1 MTNKPLFG
9 RTANVLIGENESEA
23 VLIEDFRF
31 TFSIRKTDS
40 ADPNTCVLNIYN
52 LNVNTRNRLSQLD
65 DFAFLRAGYIQAD
78 NVEII
83 FVGTITDITTLHE
96 PPEIITQV
104 TISDGEKAF
113 NSKKVSVSYNAGVQ
127 VEQVLDDI
135 VKKMELPVKVDVK
148 KLGINKIF
156 NTGFSHTGTVK
167 EAIKKLTEFA
177 ELDWSIQNNE
187 IKFTPVGKTDG
198 SRLVSLTPE
207 TGLIKTP
214 EKQKIKDNRRKSDK
228 ELDGW
233 KVTSL
238 LQPKAEP
245 GGEIALSS
253 SITGDNKVFKI
264 IDVQH
269 DADTYEGNFQTVLSV
284 VEVK

>member
-1 MTNKPLFG
+1 
-9 RTANVLIGENESEA
+9 VLIGENESEA
-23 VLIEDFRF
+23 VLIDGFRM

-40 ADPNTCVLNIYN
+40 ADPNTCILNIYN
-52 LNVNTRNRLSQLD
+52 LNVNTRNKLSQLD
-65 DFAFLRAGYIQAD
+65 DFAFLRAGYTEAD
-78 NVEII
+78 NVEVI
-83 FVGTITDITTLHE
+83 FVGNITDITTLHE
-96 PPEIITQV
+96 SPEIITQI
-104 TISDGEKAF
+104 TISDGEKVL
-113 NSKKVSVSYNAGVQ
+113 NSKKVTISYNAGAQ
-127 VEQVLDDI
+127 VEQVLTDV
-135 VKKMELPVKVDVK
+135 VKKLDLPVKVDIK
-148 KLGINKIF
+148 SLGINKIF

-167 EAIKKLTEFA
+167 EALKKLTEYA
-177 ELDWSIQNNE
+177 GLDWSVQNNE
-187 IKFTPVGKTDG
+187 IKFTIIGKTDG

-207 TGLIKTP
+207 TGLIKVP
-214 EKQKIKDNRRKSDK
+214 EKQKVKDNRRKTDK

-269 DADTYEGNFQTVLSV
+269 DADTFEGNFQTVLSV